1 MLAAPGQPVN
11 IHTQG
16 LYGWE
21 RVGRSMGAGL
31 GEALSGTWQ
40 LSGLE
45 QVNRAGELAEF
56 SEQLKGIRD
65 EVRDELKEREV
76 KDWDYSWNAA
86 MAPRLREAVQ
96 GLSADSRESAME
108 LARSY
113 SAQASIEARRD
124 RELERVSTARGRW
137 EQQVES
143 AIAAGQEE
151 QAARWLESGRGI
163 FVPQGQMPQ
172 RLAEVRSRACRSRL
186 EARLQAA
193 PMEALAEMAAAEGAE
208 GSSLPLRAEESRRL
222 EESCTR
228 MRHSLRRE
236 LARRFSDA
244 LRAGEELEPATLS
257 LAARAGIL
265 PAAPPLPEAAADTP
279 PDAATRSAWRRWVD
293 DREDGEEGELAARLS
308 LATAPLPLAERA
320 ALLARLERLAQV
332 PAADRRALNN
342 RLFLLYN
349 SGALGCPGDAEAQ
362 RALLALQEEGAT
374 LLAEQGAAAVAD
386 WVDARRSTANNWV
399 CFENNE

>member
-21 RVGRSMGAGL
+21 RVGRSVGAGL

-40 LSGLE
+40 LAGVD
-45 QVNRAGELAEF
+45 QVSRTGELAAF
-56 SEQLKGIRD
+56 SEQLQSIRD
-65 EVRDELKEREV
+65 EVRDELKDQEV
-76 KDWDYSWNAA
+76 KDWDYAWNTAIT
-86 MAPRLREAVQ
+86 PRLREAVQ
-96 GLSADSRESAME
+96 GLSDSSRESAME

-143 AIAAGQEE
+143 AIAAGQGE
-151 QAARWLESGRGI
+151 QAAHWLETGRGI
-163 FVPQGQMPQ
+163 FVPQGEMPR
-172 RLAEVRSRACRSRL
+172 RLAEVRSRACHSHL
-186 EARLQAA
+186 EARLQNA
-193 PMEALAEMAAAEGAE
+193 PLEALAEIATARGKKSAAF
-208 GSSLPLRAEESRRL
+208 PLRAEERRRL

-228 MRHSLRRE
+228 VRQSLRRE
-236 LARRFSDA
+236 LAQSFSES
-244 LRAGEELEPATLS
+244 LRAGAEPESNTVALAVQAGIIPEPAL
-257 LAARAGIL
+257 R
-265 PAAPPLPEAAADTP
+265 PEAADTP
-279 PDAATRSAWRRWVD
+279 PDTATRSTWRRWVD
-293 DREDGEEGELAARLS
+293 DRDDGEESELTTRLT
-308 LATAPLPLAERA
+308 LATAPLPLPERA
-320 ALLARLERLAQV
+320 TLLARLERLAPV

-386 WVDARRSTANNWV
+386 WVTARRTGSNHWV